1 MVWKNQNSWGTG
13 DQLQTTLISAGGEVG
28 RLAPLTFPSRLPI
41 ILPRFFIPSFPP
53 NQEMAMR
60 KVTRTLFHED
70 DEDDDMVRPVRL
82 PAFPTSTSYWAE
94 RLTLGYCVAPC
105 RQLTAPAAR
114 TTSTT

>member
-28 RLAPLTFPSRLPI
+28 RLTPTHVSIASSNYS
-41 ILPRFFIPSFPP
+41 PRFFIPSFPP

-82 PAFPTSTSYWAE
+82 PAFRTSTTYWAE
-94 RLTLGYCVAPC
+94 RLTVGYCVAPC